1 MATATVDYATIG
13 RIRNGLRGEVLSLG
27 STGYEQARKLFN
39 GLIDKRPFAIA
50 RCLDAA
56 DVVAAVNL
64 ARASG
69 LEISVKSG
77 GHGISGSALT
87 DGGLTIDLSAM
98 KKIEVDPAK
107 RTVRAEAGVTWG
119 EFDAAT
125 QAHGLAV
132 TGGRMSTTGIAGLT
146 LGSGSGWLE
155 RAFGFTCDNLLSAEV
170 VTADGRIVQ
179 ASKTENG
186 DLFWGLC
193 GGGGNFG
200 IVTAFEFRLH
210 SVGPQVLAGLVI
222 HPLSAGREV
231 LRGYRDFMAT
241 APDAVGG
248 AFACMTAPPA
258 PFVPEAARGKPIAAM
273 LLVHAGP
280 LEEAERDLT
289 PLRKI
294 GQPVVDIVQPMP
306 YTSVQRLTDPGNPP
320 GLNRYFKADF
330 IDTLSD
336 AAIDVFVGHAGNLSS
351 PLTTILLQP
360 LGGALSRIPAD
371 ATPLRRRD
379 AAYTYHALTTWADDR
394 HDHHIAWTRGLADAM
409 QPFVTSGVY
418 LTYIGDEGEERVRE
432 AYGPEKYARLVA
444 LKDRYD
450 PTNLF
455 HLNQN
460 IRPSGTAGRG

>member
-1 MATATVDYATIG
+1 MATASVDRASIG
-13 RIRNGLRGEVLSLG
+13 QFAKGIRGEVLG
-27 STGYEQARKLFN
+27 PGTIGYESARKLFN

-50 RCLDAA
+50 RCIDAA

-64 ARASG
+64 ARTSG
-69 LEISVKSG
+69 FEISVKSG

-98 KKIEVDPAK
+98 KKIEVDPA
-107 RTVRAEAGVTWG
+107 RRAVRAEAGVTWG

-155 RAFGFTCDNLLSAEV
+155 RALGFTCDNLLSADI
-170 VTADGRIVQ
+170 VTADGRIVH

-210 SVGPQVLAGLVI
+210 PVGPQVLAGLVI
-222 HPLSAGREV
+222 HPQAQGREV
-231 LRGYRDFMAT
+231 LRAYRDFMAS

-248 AFACMTAPPA
+248 AFACLTAPPA
-258 PFVPEAARGKPIAAM
+258 PFVPEAARGKPVTAM
-273 LLVHAGP
+273 ILVHAGP
-280 LEEAERDLT
+280 LDEAERDLM

-294 GQPVVDIVQPMP
+294 GRPLVDIVQPMP

-336 AAIDVFVGHAGNLSS
+336 AAIDVFVGHAASLSS

-394 HDHHIAWTRGLADAM
+394 HDHHIAWTRSLADAM

-460 IRPSGTAGRG
+460 IRPSGGAGQG

>member
-1 MATATVDYATIG
+1 MATVTVDHAAIG
-13 RIRNGLRGEVLSLG
+13 QLQKRIRGEVLGRG
-27 STGYEQARKLFN
+27 STAYEQARKLFN
-39 GLIDKRPFAIA
+39 GLVDKRPFAIA
-50 RCLDAA
+50 RCIDAE

-170 VTADGRIVQ
+170 VTADGRILR
-179 ASKTENG
+179 ASQGENA

-200 IVTAFEFRLH
+200 IVTSFEFRLH
-210 SVGPQVLAGLVI
+210 AVGPQILAGLVI
-222 HPLSAGREV
+222 HPLPAAREV
-231 LRGYRDFMAT
+231 LRDYRDFMAT

-258 PFVPEAARGKPIAAM
+258 PFVPEAARGKPVAAM

-280 LEEAERDLT
+280 LDAAERDLA
-289 PLRKI
+289 PLRRI
-294 GQPVVDIVQPMP
+294 GQPLVDIVQPMP

-336 AAIDVFVGHAGNLSS
+336 AAIDVFVAHAGRLTS

-360 LGGALSRIPAD
+360 LGGALARIPAD

-379 AAYTYHALTTWADDR
+379 AAFAYHALTTWADDR
-394 HDHHIAWTRGLADAM
+394 HDDHIAWTRALGQAM

-418 LTYIGDEGEERVRE
+418 LTYIGDEGEERIRE

-460 IRPSGTAGRG
+460 IRPSGRAGRA

>member
-1 MATATVDYATIG
+1 MATQTVDRATVSQFVAGI
-13 RIRNGLRGEVLSLG
+13 RGEVLSPG
-27 STGYEQARKLFN
+27 SAGYEEGRKLFN

-50 RCLDAA
+50 RCLDAR

-77 GHGISGSALT
+77 GHGISGSALS

-98 KKIEVDPAK
+98 KRIEVDPSK

-155 RAFGFTCDNLLSAEV
+155 RTFGFTCDNLLAAEV
-170 VTADGRIVQ
+170 VTADGRILR
-179 ASKTENG
+179 ASESENG

-200 IVTAFEFRLH
+200 IVTAFEYRLH
-210 SVGPQVLAGLVI
+210 LVGPLVLAGMVV
-222 HPLSAGREV
+222 HPQEAARDV
-231 LRGYRDFMAT
+231 LCAYRDFMAT
-241 APDAVGG
+241 APDEVGG
-248 AFACMTAPPA
+248 AFACLTAPPA
-258 PFVPEAARGKPIAAM
+258 PFIPEAARGKPAAAM
-273 LLVHAGP
+273 IMMHAGP
-280 LEEAERDLT
+280 IAEAERVLA

-294 GQPVVDIVQPMP
+294 GKPLVDVVQPMP
-306 YTSVQRLTDPGNPP
+306 YTAVQKLTDPGNPP

-330 IDTLSD
+330 IDELSD
-336 AAIDVFVGHAGNLSS
+336 AAIDVFLRQAASLTS
-351 PLTTILLQP
+351 PLTAVLLQP
-360 LGGALSRIPAD
+360 LGGALARIPAA

-379 AAYTYHALTTWADDR
+379 AAYAYHALTTWADDR
-394 HDHHIAWTRGLADAM
+394 HDHHIGWTRALADAM
-409 QPFVTSGVY
+409 QPFATGGIY
-418 LTYIGDEGEERVRE
+418 LTYIGDEGEERIRD

-460 IRPSGTAGRG
+460 IRPSEKAGRA